1 METFGD
7 GGGVDQVATADA
19 TNQVTVDVFHRHLC
33 ANKST
38 ITSLEM
44 VTSSLSLSLSLSPN
58 HVIKTNPS
66 LIGI

>member
-44 VTSSLSLSLSLSPN
+44 VTSSLSLSLSLP
-58 HVIKTNPS
+58 TMS
-66 LIGI
+66 LKPTHLLLAFK